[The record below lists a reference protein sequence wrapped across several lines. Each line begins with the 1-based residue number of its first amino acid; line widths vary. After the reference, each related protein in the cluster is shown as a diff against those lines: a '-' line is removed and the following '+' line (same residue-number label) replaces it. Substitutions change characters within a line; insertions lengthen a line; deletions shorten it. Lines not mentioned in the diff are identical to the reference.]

1 MSIHLA
7 FCGLR
12 DRWRTLWVEGAI
24 IGTKRRGGGHQAEIY
39 GVFTFFLIHCP
50 ANTAINAAARR
61 AHKSVPA
68 MRNVLLIVK
77 QRQESPGMSYVR
89 QHSISAVAHP
99 QPDSHTYFFCVVIRR
114 LKGTVHPRFKCRP
127 PTTLPACYWLML
139 DPLTFTQP
147 HPHNSSGV
155 SHSERIQANGCVLW
169 PWIPTQLNNG

>member
-12 DRWRTLWVEGAI
+12 DRWRTIWVAGAV

-50 ANTAINAAARR
+50 ANTAITAAARR
-61 AHKSVPA
+61 GCKSVPA
-68 MRNVLLIVK
+68 MRNVLLVVK

-89 QHSISAVAHP
+89 QHSISAAAHP
-99 QPDSHTYFFCVVIRR
+99 QPDSHTYFSVW
-114 LKGTVHPRFKCRP
+114 LKGTVHPRFKYRP
-127 PTTLPACYWLML
+127 STTLPACYWLML

-155 SHSERIQANGCVLW
+155 SQTERIQANGCVLW
-169 PWIPTQLNNG
+169 PRIPTQLNNG